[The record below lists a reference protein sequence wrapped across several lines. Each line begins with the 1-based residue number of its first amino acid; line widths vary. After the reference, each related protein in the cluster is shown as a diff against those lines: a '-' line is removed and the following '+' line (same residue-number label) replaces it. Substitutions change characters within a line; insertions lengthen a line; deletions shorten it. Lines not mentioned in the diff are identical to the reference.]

1 MISINDFRAFVAQLR
16 TIATNH
22 LNQAGT
28 PVNVAHT
35 VVAIQENHLVN
46 ILKDKR
52 GIILAVSA
60 PAFTIRPTAGYQQ
73 SESAFLIF
81 VLFKYQPQ
89 LLAKEE
95 EYAQYA
101 EAQRLMS
108 AILQVITGKDSFS
121 ADSGHAAALQP
132 PDLDTLL
139 CTTGVRSSS
148 PITVDWEYNIFGG
161 YSGISARITITDP
174 SGTAL

>member
-16 TIATNH
+16 TIATNR

-95 EYAQYA
+95 EYTQYA
-101 EAQRLMS
+101 EAQRFMS
-108 AILQVITGKDSFS
+108 AILQVITGKE
-121 ADSGHAAALQP
+121 GYAAALQT
-132 PDLDTLL
+132 PDLDTIL

-161 YSGISARITITDP
+161 FSGISARITITDP
-174 SGTAL
+174 SGTTL